1 MQHLSKATRREFMKK
16 AGALTVMQAA
26 APLAASLTLMNNA
39 AAQVAATPSDY
50 KALVCVFMYGAND
63 HYGTVVPYRL
73 DLHNAYRKIRGK
85 DGELLVPDDQLG
97 GDYSGIAVLRS
108 KLRTLT
114 SRGSVLDHALH
125 PAMDGMQALFNEG
138 RAGIVM
144 NVGPLIQPTT
154 YLDFKNRLQ
163 THWPLPPNLLSHNN
177 QQAYWQTAF
186 RGETAPTGWGGRMA
200 DLFLTSNGENAN
212 LTCVSVTGD
221 ALLLSGNYTISTKMS
236 AAGVATMNPLN
247 NSWSKTY
254 GNDVAA
260 LDMIRALSTSSGQHM
275 MTAQYA
281 NVMNR
286 SLSTYN
292 TVASELGTAAI
303 TKSDSAYMPSAHD
316 QLPNTTYNPTNV
328 KTESTPLAEQLEMV
342 ARMIQQ
348 GPAMGMKRQVFMVGV
363 GGFDLHDNLVSQ
375 HPTLLKMVSDACA
388 EFDAAMVKMGLG
400 NKVTTFTA
408 SDFGRT
414 LSSNGDGSD
423 HGWGSHHV
431 VLGGAVNGG
440 KLYGDAPEIG
450 LTHAQSIGGGILI
463 PTTSLEQLFVPM
475 ASWFG
480 VPTSLMAQVF
490 PNVQNFDLTSLSG
503 LLKTS

>member
-63 HYGTVVPYRL
+63 HYGTVVPYRQ
-73 DLHNAYRKIRGK
+73 DMYDAYRKIRGNDAVK
-85 DGELLVPDDQLG
+85 L
-97 GDYSGIAVLRS
+97 GDYSGIALLRET
-108 KLRTLT
+108 LLPLT
-114 SRGSVLDHALH
+114 SANSSVPHDHALH
-125 PAMDGMQALFNEG
+125 PAMDKMQALFKAG
-138 RAGIVM
+138 RAGMVL
-144 NVGPLIQPTT
+144 NVGPLIKPTT
-154 YLDFKNRLQ
+154 FENFKNRF
-163 THWPLPPNLLSHNN
+163 TTPWALPPNLLSHNN

-221 ALLLSGNYTISTKMS
+221 ALFLSGNYTISTKMS
-236 AAGVATMNPLN
+236 TAGVATMNPLN

-440 KLYGDAPEIG
+440 KFYGDTPEIG

-480 VPTSLMAQVF
+480 VPTSLMAHVF

>member
-63 HYGTVVPYRL
+63 HYGTVVPYRQ
-73 DLHNAYRKIRGK
+73 DMYDAYRKIRGDK
-85 DGELLVPDDQLG
+85 TVV
-97 GDYSGIAVLRS
+97 GDYSGIALLRET
-108 KLRTLT
+108 LLPLT
-114 SRGSVLDHALH
+114 SANSSVQHDHALH
-125 PAMDGMQALFNEG
+125 PAMDKMQALFKAG
-138 RAGIVM
+138 RAGIVL
-144 NVGPLIQPTT
+144 NVGPLIKPTT
-154 YLDFKNRLQ
+154 FENFKNRF
-163 THWPLPPNLLSHNN
+163 TTPWALPPNLLSHNN

-200 DLFLTSNGENAN
+200 DLFLSDNKNAN

-221 ALLLSGNYTISTKMS
+221 ALFLSGNYTISTKMS
-236 AAGVATMNPLN
+236 TAGVATMNPLN

-275 MTAQYA
+275 MTANYA

-292 TVASELGTAAI
+292 TLANQLGTAAL
-303 TKSDSAYMPSAHD
+303 TDADVAYMPSAHG
-316 QLPNTTYNPTNV
+316 
-328 KTESTPLAEQLEMV
+328 TEPTPLAAQLEMV

-440 KLYGDAPEIG
+440 KFYGDAPEIG

-463 PTTSLEQLFVPM
+463 PTTSLEQLFVPI
-475 ASWFG
+475 AKWFG
-480 VPTSLMAQVF
+480 VADGDMASVF
-490 PNVQNFDLTSLSG
+490 PNADNFNTTALSG
-503 LLKTS
+503 LLKPT